1 LGLSPGRDQEL
12 PEDLEMKGF
21 LPLDYARERYSEVFP
36 ASPAHLSPSRSVK
49 RRSPRGRADSPS
61 TSSKKV
67 FEVRMARTVG
77 LCKLLVLMRSGGRLD
92 KTLRTG
98 ATTRKKAARIDRL
111 CLQCSNSSTFDG
123 GACEFCGFEDDT
135 FETSADSEEDGDDEI
150 VLTAQYLRD
159 VNLANEVSVGRHDS
173 LSGSS
178 SSQAFGLYSSEVTGE
193 QQALLPPDPSS
204 FAAVMA
210 IGSQYSEFQS
220 GFQPDRV
227 PSSQARS
234 KCLIVLDAPN
244 IAMRH
249 GMNQQF
255 SSRGVRLAVDYFQA
269 LGHRV
274 VAFIPDYMLKDEK
287 EQLAARRTQPRSAN
301 LTLDNNIANVCK
313 IPDDIA
319 MLRAMVQ
326 EGVLVPTPPQDYD
339 DSYCIQY
346 AGMHNGCVVTN
357 DLFRD
362 HVQNMEGP
370 RERKEA
376 MRTWLKAHQISF
388 TWVQNEFLPNPDFRY
403 VLLVSSVTECDG
415 NTESVVCIMLLRFPA

>member
-1 LGLSPGRDQEL
+1 MYLLGLSPGRDQEL
-12 PEDLEMKGF
+12 PEDLEAKGF
-21 LPLDYARERYSEVFP
+21 LPLDNARERYSEVFP
-36 ASPAHLSPSRSVK
+36 ASPEQSPSFRNIK
-49 RRSPRGRADSPS
+49 GRSPRGRSASPS
-61 TSSKKV
+61 SVGKKE
-67 FEVRMARTVG
+67 FEVRMARAVG
-77 LCKLLVLMRSGGRLD
+77 LCKLLVLTRSGGRLD
-92 KTLRTG
+92 KPSRTG
-98 ATTRKKAARIDRL
+98 ATTRTKPARIDRL

-123 GACEFCGFEDDT
+123 GVCEFCGFEDDT

-159 VNLANEVSVGRHDS
+159 VDLANELSAGRHDS
-173 LSGSS
+173 LYGSS
-178 SSQAFGLYSSEVTGE
+178 SSQAFGLYSSEVTGG
-193 QQALLPPDPSS
+193 QQASSPPDPSS

-220 GFQPDRV
+220 GFQPHRAS
-227 PSSQARS
+227 SSQARS

-249 GMNQQF
+249 GMSQQQF
-255 SSRGVRLAVDYFQA
+255 SSQGVRLAVDYFRA

-287 EQLAARRTQPRSAN
+287 EQLAARRSQPRSAN
-301 LTLDNNIANVCK
+301 LTLDNNSPNVCK

-319 MLRAMVQ
+319 MLRAMVH

-346 AGMHNGCVVTN
+346 AGLHNGCVVTN

-388 TWVQNEFLPNPDFRY
+388 TWVRNEFLPNPDFRC
-403 VLLVSSVTECDG
+403 VVLVSSVTEHDG
-415 NTESVVCIMLLRFPA
+415 RYQ